1 MTFLQFIEFR
11 GDKTEFDR
19 LLERYRELMGS
30 ETTARR
36 TWLLSDRD
44 QPGSLIQIV
53 EFDSYDDAMKNSEHP
68 GTQAWAAEAAPL
80 LGTEIARDPSNP
92 HPRCLLAQCLLGLGN
107 VAGARTVADG
117 AVAVVQNRPILT
129 DITLCAVTAVLD
141 RPVVLDITGGTAT
154 AVLNGLT

>member
-1 MTFLQFIEFR
+1 MTFFQFIEFR

-80 LGTEIARDPSNP
+80 LANAVFRNLDLVETYEIS
-92 HPRCLLAQCLLGLGN
+92 
-107 VAGARTVADG
+107 
-117 AVAVVQNRPILT
+117 
-129 DITLCAVTAVLD
+129 
-141 RPVVLDITGGTAT
+141 
-154 AVLNGLT
+154 

>member
-53 EFDSYDDAMKNSEHP
+53 EFDSYDDAMTNSDLP
-68 GTQAWAAEAAPL
+68 GAQAWAAEAA
-80 LGTEIARDPSNP
+80 A
-92 HPRCLLAQCLLGLGN
+92 LLAN
-107 VAGARTVADG
+107 
-117 AVAVVQNRPILT
+117 AVFRN
-129 DITLCAVTAVLD
+129 LD
-141 RPVVLDITGGTAT
+141 LVETYEIS
-154 AVLNGLT
+154 